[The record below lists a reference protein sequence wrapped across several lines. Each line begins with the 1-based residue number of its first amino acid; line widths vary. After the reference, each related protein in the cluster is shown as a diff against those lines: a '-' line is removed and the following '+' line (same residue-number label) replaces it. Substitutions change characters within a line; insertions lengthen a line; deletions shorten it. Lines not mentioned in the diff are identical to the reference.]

1 LANIGIIITTA
12 HLMILPGCVYVLIS
26 DLDNS
31 LFWQNSLV

>member
-1 LANIGIIITTA
+1 LANIYIIITTA
-12 HLMILPGCVYVLIS
+12 HLTMFPNCVYVLIS